1 MMIHVPL
8 KSIVKEMNL
17 EIIHASSEYEETMIH
32 SSEISRPGLQMAGYY
47 EKFVP
52 ERLQVIGSAEWH
64 YYEQLHHTKRYES
77 IDKFLSYPIPA
88 LIISRNLPVFPE
100 LLELA
105 KKHDRTILR
114 SKDDTSKLFNKLIS
128 YIDIQLSPE
137 TRVHGVLVE
146 VYGVGIL
153 ITGKSGVGK
162 SETALDLVI
171 RGHRLV
177 SDDTV
182 IIKRIEDM
190 LQGRS
195 PEITKHFME
204 IRGLGIL
211 DIERLYGVGSVKND
225 EFIELI
231 VELELWDDNKEYDR
245 IGLDEKY
252 TEILGIPISTITVPV
267 RPGRNVAM
275 IIEVAARNFRQKV
288 LGYNAAKELNE
299 RIKRKIKLN
308 QRLKEKKNG
317 RTLSD

>member
-1 MMIHVPL
+1 MDFVLLTKI
-8 KSIVKEMNL
+8 IDEMNL
-17 EIIHASSEYEETMIH
+17 EIIHKSTDIDDIRVY
-32 SSEISRPGLQMAGYY
+32 SSEISRPGLQIVGYF

-64 YYEQLHHTKRYES
+64 YFEELPHMLRYDS
-77 IDKFLSYPIPA
+77 LDKFLDHPIPA
-88 LIISRNLPVFPE
+88 LIISRDLPVFPE

-105 KKHDRTILR
+105 KKHNRTILR
-114 SKDDTSKLFNKLIS
+114 SKEITSKLFNKIIS

-137 TRVHGVLVE
+137 TRMHGVLVE
-146 VYGVGIL
+146 VYGVGVL

-177 SDDTV
+177 SDDIV

-195 PEITKHFME
+195 PEITRHFME

-225 EFIELI
+225 EFIEKVI
-231 VELELWDDNKEYDR
+231 ELETWDENKEYDR
-245 IGLDEKY
+245 IGLDEKFI
-252 TEILGIPISTITVPV
+252 EILDVPISLSTIPV

-275 IIEVAARNFRQKV
+275 IIEVAARNFRQKI
-288 LGYNAAKELNE
+288 LGYNAANELNE
-299 RIKRKIKLN
+299 RIIRQIQINKSN
-308 QRLKEKKNG
+308 KEKEIDGN
-317 RTLSD
+317 